1 MAAVALASLA
11 SLVSPVSL
19 DEAALTLELEA
30 AAAAIT
36 VAAELVELVELV
48 DETVL
53 LSVVP
58 VDATPFCC
66 AAA

>member
-19 DEAALTLELEA
+19 DEAALTLELELEA

-36 VAAELVELVELV
+36 VAAELVELV

>member
-36 VAAELVELVELV
+36 VAAELVELV

>member
-1 MAAVALASLA
+1 VALASLA

-36 VAAELVELVELV
+36 VAAELVELV

>member
-11 SLVSPVSL
+11 SLVSPVSPVSL

-36 VAAELVELVELV
+36 VAAELVELV